1 MKTSLYVDHDSV
13 VHRLHP
19 TLKILGLFAAF
30 WSIYWIDNP
39 LTLVPFIAAEL
50 LAAAAIGAGENVY
63 RFRWFFLLIVLP
75 TMLTWMISFR
85 RGTPIINLWF
95 IKPSVMS
102 ILFGLG
108 KGMKVAA
115 LILASVLFLSS
126 TKVEELSVGL
136 SRLGLPYRF
145 GFTITLAFRLVPLF
159 IDSALTVVDAQR
171 LRGYDFDAG
180 GPIERIR
187 RYVPVIIPVFMGALR
202 KANNMAPA
210 LEARGFGRSNDPTS
224 FIEYRLHA
232 RDAEAFAVLWAIC
245 TLAFIL
251 YWTGYGEIPG
261 MRIHS

>member
-1 MKTSLYVDHDSV
+1 MKTTLYIDSGTV

-19 TLKILGLFAAF
+19 ALKIFGLFIAF

-39 LTLVPFIAAEL
+39 LAL
-50 LAAAAIGAGENVY
+50 LPLFAVEFALARVIRAGENIY
-63 RFRWFFLLIVLP
+63 RFRWFFILIVLP
-75 TMLTWMISFR
+75 TMITWLISYR
-85 RGTPIINLWF
+85 RGVPIVNIPLLHVS
-95 IKPSVMS
+95 KES

-115 LILASVLFLSS
+115 LVLASVLFLSS

-136 SRLGLPYRF
+136 SWMGLPYRI

-180 GPIERIR
+180 GPFERIR

-202 KANNMAPA
+202 KANNMAMA
-210 LEARGFGRSNDPTS
+210 LEARGFGRVNEPTS
-224 FIEYRLHA
+224 FIEYRMHP
-232 RDAEAFAVLWAIC
+232 RDAGAFMFL
-245 TLAFIL
+245 LALGTASFMM
-251 YWTGYGEIPG
+251 YWHGWGAIPG
-261 MRIHS
+261 ASIHS

>member
-1 MKTSLYVDHDSV
+1 MKTSLYIDRDSV

-19 TLKILGLFAAF
+19 TLKIFGLFAAF

-39 LTLVPFIAAEL
+39 LTLLPFIAAEL
-50 LAAAAIGAGENVY
+50 AIAAAIGAHENVY
-63 RFRWFFLLIVLP
+63 RFRWFFVLIVLP
-75 TMLTWMISFR
+75 TMITWMISYR
-85 RGTPIINLWF
+85 RGTPIINLWI
-95 IKPSVMS
+95 IKPSVQS

-115 LILASVLFLSS
+115 LVLASVLFLSS

-136 SRLGLPYRF
+136 SRLGFPYRF

-180 GPIERIR
+180 GPVERIR

-202 KANNMAPA
+202 KANNMAMA
-210 LEARGFGRSNDPTS
+210 LEARGFGRGDRPTS
-224 FIEYRLHA
+224 FIEYRMHT
-232 RDAEAFAVLWAIC
+232 RDAQAFVCLLAIC
-245 TLAFIL
+245 TVAFML
-251 YWTGYGEIPG
+251 YWTGYGGIPG
-261 MRIHS
+261 TRIHS

>member
-1 MKTSLYVDHDSV
+1 MKTSLYVDRGSI

-19 TLKILGLFAAF
+19 TLKIFGLFAAF

-39 LTLVPFIAAEL
+39 LTLVPFIVAEL
-50 LAAAAIGAGENVY
+50 VVAAAIGAGENVY

-75 TMLTWMISFR
+75 TAITWMISYR
-85 RGTPIINLWF
+85 RGTPIINLWI
-95 IKPSVMS
+95 IKPSLQS

-115 LILASVLFLSS
+115 LVLASVLFLSS

-136 SRLGLPYRF
+136 SRLGFPYRF

-180 GPIERIR
+180 GPVERIR

-202 KANNMAPA
+202 KANNMAMA
-210 LEARGFGRSNDPTS
+210 LEARGFGRENPPTS
-224 FIEYRLHA
+224 FIEYRLHT
-232 RDAEAFAVLWAIC
+232 RDAEAFVVLVGVGA
-245 TLAFIL
+245 LAFIL
-251 YWTGYGEIPG
+251 YWAGYGAIPG
-261 MRIHS
+261 VSIRS

>member
-1 MKTSLYVDHDSV
+1 MKTSLYIDRGSI

-19 TLKILGLFAAF
+19 TLKIFALFAAF

-39 LTLVPFIAAEL
+39 LVLLPFMAAEL
-50 LAAAAIGAGENVY
+50 AVAFAIGAGENVY

-75 TMLTWMISFR
+75 TMITWMISFR
-85 RGTPIINLWF
+85 RGTPLVNLW
-95 IKPSVMS
+95 IIHPSAQS

-115 LILASVLFLSS
+115 LVLASVLFLSS

-136 SRLGLPYRF
+136 SRLGFPYRF

-180 GPIERIR
+180 GPLERVR

-202 KANNMAPA
+202 KANNMAMA
-210 LEARGFGRSNDPTS
+210 LEARGFGRTNEPTS
-224 FIEYRLHA
+224 FIEYRMHT
-232 RDAEAFAVLWAIC
+232 RDAEAFVVLVGVGA
-245 TLAFIL
+245 LAFML

-261 MRIHS
+261 VSIHS

>member
-1 MKTSLYVDHDSV
+1 MKTSLYVDRNSV

-19 TLKILGLFAAF
+19 TLKIFGLFAAF

-39 LTLVPFIAAEL
+39 ITLVPFIVAEL
-50 LAAAAIGAGENVY
+50 IAAGAIGAGENVY

-75 TMLTWMISFR
+75 TMLTWMISYR
-85 RGTPIINLWF
+85 RGTPIINLW
-95 IKPSVMS
+95 IIHPSVQS

-115 LILASVLFLSS
+115 LVLASVLFLSS

-136 SRLGLPYRF
+136 SHLGFPYRF

-180 GPIERIR
+180 GPLERVR

-202 KANNMAPA
+202 KANNMAMA
-210 LEARGFGRSNDPTS
+210 LEARGFGHTHRPTT
-224 FIEYRLHA
+224 FIDYPFVASDLV
-232 RDAEAFAVLWAIC
+232 AFAVLIGIGAGY
-245 TLAFIL
+245 FML
-251 YWTGYGEIPG
+251 YYTGLGGISPV
-261 MRIHS
+261 

>member
-1 MKTSLYVDHDSV
+1 MKTSLYVDRHSV

-19 TLKILGLFAAF
+19 TLKIFGLFAAF

-39 LTLVPFIAAEL
+39 LTLVPFIVAEL
-50 LAAAAIGAGENVY
+50 VAAAAIGAGENVY

-75 TMLTWMISFR
+75 TMLTWMISYR
-85 RGTPIINLWF
+85 RGAPIINLWL
-95 IKPSVMS
+95 IHPSVQS

-115 LILASVLFLSS
+115 LVLASVLFLSS

-136 SRLGLPYRF
+136 THLGFPYRF

-180 GPIERIR
+180 GPLERVR

-202 KANNMAPA
+202 KANNMAMA
-210 LEARGFGRSNDPTS
+210 LEARGFGRSNQPTS
-224 FIEYRLHA
+224 FIEYRMHA
-232 RDAEAFAVLWAIC
+232 RDAEAFVFLLAVC
-245 TLAFIL
+245 SLAFML

-261 MRIHS
+261 ASIHS